1 MKYSSQIIRIIIS
14 VNILL
19 SIGFSQLN
27 KSINIT
33 KPEKHFG
40 FTPGSDG
47 NLFLYEDLISYLEK
61 LEKESPKLKLL
72 KIGNS
77 SLGKDMYIAFIST
90 EENINNLDKLKE
102 MNKKL
107 ALDPN
112 LTRAEREE
120 FFNKGKIF
128 FLATLSMHSSEVG
141 PSQSAPLIAYE
152 LVSTSNLEI
161 NNWLDDVVY
170 MMVPCHNPD
179 GMNMIVNHFNKYKGT
194 KWDGSSLPGVYHK
207 YIGHNVNRDFVTIS
221 QPETKAISNI
231 FNQDWF
237 PQVMV
242 EKHQMGSR
250 GPRYFVPPMHDPIAE
265 NIDETVWNWMWV
277 FGSNMIT
284 DMTQAGQAGISQH
297 YLFDNYWPGSTE
309 TCIWKGVIGMLTEA
323 ASVKYG
329 NPRFIEPNELT
340 VYGKGL
346 SEYKKSINM
355 PLPWPGGWWRLSDIV
370 DYEISSTKSII
381 KTSSLHR
388 RDILEFRNDLCKK
401 EVQKGKTEPPY
412 YYVLPKKQH
421 DESAFVK
428 LVNSLM
434 EHGIKVYQL
443 SENIT
448 LFGINHLAG
457 DVIVPVAQPFRAFIK
472 EVLEKQKFPVR
483 HYTPGGKLIKPYDIT
498 SWSLPLHKG
507 VASIEINKGISQ
519 DFESL
524 LIEINDPYSLI
535 EKFPNDYWSIAFS
548 ANNNE
553 SYKAAFYSSSIGM
566 KPYRIDQDIII
577 KGKNIPIGSFILKG
591 KTNRT
596 KIDEVLRTVTVSPI
610 FIKNKIDIQSKPL
623 VIPRIAIVESF
634 FHDMDAGW
642 VRFLFDNYYLPY
654 TILNPRDFEST
665 NFVKDFDVVIFPD
678 ENKSIL
684 MEGKSK
690 SSDDVYSISSL
701 PPEYT
706 KGIGEDGLNNLMDFV
721 NDDGIIISW
730 GGSAELFSGILKIKN
745 SEEELEEFQLPY
757 KNISKEL
764 QKNGLYC
771 PGSFLSVS
779 LLNDHPIT
787 YGLPNEI
794 GVFSRGKPIF
804 TTSFPNFDID
814 RRVIGKYPEENI
826 LLSGYC
832 EKEELLGNKS
842 SIIWLKKGKGQ
853 LVLFGFSPHF
863 RGSTDGTF
871 KLIFNS
877 ILLPTLK

>member
-1 MKYSSQIIRIIIS
+1 MKYSSHLKKIIIS

-27 KSINIT
+27 NSINFT
-33 KPEKHFG
+33 TPEKHFG

-47 NLFLYEDLISYLEK
+47 NLFLYEDLINYLEK
-61 LEKESPKLKLL
+61 LDEKSPKLTLH

-77 SLGKDMYIAFIST
+77 TLGKDMFIAFISS
-90 EENINNLDKLKE
+90 EENIKNLNNLKE
-102 MNKKL
+102 INRKL

-112 LTRAEREE
+112 LSDNEREE
-120 FFNKGKIF
+120 LFQEGKIF

-152 LVSTSNLEI
+152 LVSSTDPEI

-221 QPETKAISNI
+221 QPETKAIASI
-231 FNQDWF
+231 YNQDWF

-250 GPRYFVPPMHDPIAE
+250 GPRYFVPPSHDPIAV
-265 NIDETVWNWMWV
+265 NIDESLWNWTWV
-277 FGSNMIT
+277 YGSNMIT
-284 DMTQAGQAGISQH
+284 DMTKVGQAGISQH
-297 YLFDNYWPGSTE
+297 YLFDDYWPGATTTSM
-309 TCIWKGVIGMLTEA
+309 WKGVIGMLTEA

-329 NPRFIEPNELT
+329 NPRFIESNELT
-340 VYGKGL
+340 VSGKGL

-355 PLPWPGGWWRLSDIV
+355 PMPWPGGWWRLSDIV

-401 EVQKGKTEPPY
+401 EVQKGKAEPPY

-421 DESAFVK
+421 DESSFVK

-434 EHGIKVYQL
+434 EHGVKVYQL
-443 SENIT
+443 SENFT
-448 LFGINHLAG
+448 LFGINHIEG
-457 DVIVPVAQPFRAFIK
+457 DIVVPVAQPFRAFIK
-472 EVLEKQKFPVR
+472 EVLENQKFPVR

-507 VASIEINKGISQ
+507 VASIEVNKGISQ

-524 LIEINDPYSLI
+524 LTEINGKYSLI
-535 EKFPNDYWSIAFS
+535 ENFPDDFWSIAFS

-553 SYKAAFYSSSIGM
+553 SYKAAFYATSLGL
-566 KPYRIDQDIII
+566 KPYRTDQDVILDGKIIQ
-577 KGKNIPIGSFILKG
+577 IGSFILKG
-591 KTNRT
+591 KTNRAKLDKT
-596 KIDEVLRTVTVSPI
+596 LNKLTVTPI
-610 FIKNKIDIQSKPL
+610 FIKNKIDIQFTTLK
-623 VIPRIAIVESF
+623 IPRIAIVESF

-642 VRFLFDNYYLPY
+642 VRFLFDNYYLSY
-654 TILNPRDFEST
+654 KVVNPRDFENT
-665 NFVKDFDVVIFPD
+665 NFVKEFDVIIFPD
-678 ENKSIL
+678 KNKSIL

-690 SSDDVYSISSL
+690 SSDDVYSISSI

-706 KGIGEDGLNNLMDFV
+706 KGIGEDGLNNLMDFI

-730 GGSAELFSGILKIKN
+730 GGSTELFTGIHKIKH
-745 SEEELEEFQLPY
+745 SEDDVEEFQLPY
-757 KNISKEL
+757 QDISKDL
-764 QKNGLYC
+764 KKNGLYC

-779 LLNDHPIT
+779 VLEDHPIT

-794 GVFSRGKPIF
+794 GIFSRGRPVF
-804 TTSFPNFDID
+804 TTSFPDFDMD
-814 RRVIGKYPEENI
+814 RRVIGKYSEENI

-832 EKEELLGNKS
+832 EKEELLDNKS

-877 ILLPTLK
+877 LLLPTLK

>member
-1 MKYSSQIIRIIIS
+1 MKYSSSLNRIIIS
-14 VNILL
+14 VSMLL
-19 SIGFSQLN
+19 SIGFSQPN
-27 KSINIT
+27 KSINFT
-33 KPEKHFG
+33 TPEKHFG
-40 FTPGSDG
+40 FIPGSDG
-47 NLFLYEDLISYLEK
+47 NLFLYEDLISYLEI

-77 SLGKDMYIAFIST
+77 SLGKDIYIAFISS
-90 EENINNLDKLKE
+90 EKNINNLDKLKE

-112 LTRAEREE
+112 LTSTEREAY
-120 FFNKGKIF
+120 FNEGKIF
-128 FLATLSMHSSEVG
+128 FLATLSMHSGEVG

-152 LVSTSNLEI
+152 LVSTADPEV

-194 KWDGSSLPGVYHK
+194 KWNGSSLPGVYHK

-221 QPETKAISNI
+221 QPETQAISRI

-242 EKHQMGSR
+242 EKHQMWSD
-250 GPRYFVPPMHDPIAE
+250 GPRYFVPPNHDPIAQ
-265 NIDETVWNWMWV
+265 NINEALWNWTWV
-277 FGSNMIT
+277 FGSNISK
-284 DMTQAGQAGISQH
+284 DMTKAGLAGVSQQ
-297 YLFDNYWPGSTE
+297 YQFDNYWPGSTE
-309 TCIWKGVIGMLTEA
+309 TCLWKGVIAMLTEA
-323 ASVKYG
+323 ASTQYG
-329 NPRFIEPNELT
+329 NPIYVEQNELN
-340 VYGKGL
+340 VFGKGL

-355 PLPWPGGWWRLSDIV
+355 PLPWKGGWWRLSDIV

-412 YYVLPKKQH
+412 YYVLTKKQH

-428 LVNSLM
+428 LVNSLI
-434 EHGIKVYQL
+434 EHGVKVYQL

-448 LFGINHLAG
+448 LFGINYVAG
-457 DVIVPVAQPFRAFIK
+457 DVVVPVAQPFRAFIK

-507 VASIEINKGISQ
+507 VASIEINNEISQ
-519 DFESL
+519 DLESL
-524 LIEINDPYSLI
+524 LTEINGPYSLI
-535 EKFPNDYWSIAFS
+535 DKFPDNYWSIAFS

-553 SYKAAFYSSSIGM
+553 SYKAAFYAASIGL
-566 KPYRIDQDIII
+566 KPYRTDQDVIVEEESL
-577 KGKNIPIGSFILKG
+577 PIGSFILKS
-591 KTNRT
+591 KTNRL
-596 KIDEVLRTVTVSPI
+596 KLDKVLHQLTVSPI
-610 FIKNKIDIQSKPL
+610 FIKNKIDIQSTPL
-623 VIPRIAIVESF
+623 EIPRIAIVESF

-642 VRFLFDNYYLPY
+642 VRFLFDQYYLPY
-654 TILNPRDFEST
+654 NVLNPRDFDST

-690 SSDDVYSISSL
+690 SSDDVYSVSSL

-706 KGIGEDGLNNLMDFV
+706 KGIGEDGLNNLMDFI

-730 GGSAELFSGILKIKN
+730 GGSAELFTGILKIKL
-745 SEEELEEFQLPY
+745 SEEDIEEFQLPY
-757 KNISKEL
+757 KDTSKEL

-771 PGSFLSVS
+771 PGSFLSV
-779 LLNDHPIT
+779 LLLDNHPIT

-794 GVFSRGKPIF
+794 GVFSRGRPVF
-804 TTSFPNFDID
+804 ATSIPNFDMD
-814 RRVIGKYPEENI
+814 RRVIGKYPEEDI

-842 SIIWLKKGKGQ
+842 AIIWLKKGKGQ

-863 RGSTDGTF
+863 RGSTNGTF

-877 ILLPTLK
+877 ILLPSLK

>member
-1 MKYSSQIIRIIIS
+1 MKYSSHLKKIIIS

-27 KSINIT
+27 NSINFT
-33 KPEKHFG
+33 TPEKHFG

-47 NLFLYEDLISYLEK
+47 NLFLYEDLINYLEK
-61 LEKESPKLKLL
+61 LDEKSPKLTLH

-77 SLGKDMYIAFIST
+77 TLGKDMFIAFISS
-90 EENINNLDKLKE
+90 EENIKNLNNLKE
-102 MNKKL
+102 INRKL

-112 LTRAEREE
+112 LSDNEREE
-120 FFNKGKIF
+120 LFQEGKIF

-152 LVSTSNLEI
+152 LVSSTDPEI

-221 QPETKAISNI
+221 QPETKAIASI
-231 FNQDWF
+231 YNQDWF

-250 GPRYFVPPMHDPIAE
+250 GPRYFVPPSHDPIAV
-265 NIDETVWNWMWV
+265 NIDESLWNWTWV
-277 FGSNMIT
+277 YGSNMIT
-284 DMTQAGQAGISQH
+284 DMTKVGQAGISQH
-297 YLFDNYWPGSTE
+297 YLFDDYWPGATTTSM
-309 TCIWKGVIGMLTEA
+309 WKGVIGMLTEA

-329 NPRFIEPNELT
+329 NPRFIESNELT
-340 VYGKGL
+340 VSGKGL

-355 PLPWPGGWWRLSDIV
+355 PMPWPGGWWRLSDIV

-401 EVQKGKTEPPY
+401 EVQKGKAEPPY

-421 DESAFVK
+421 DESSFVK

-434 EHGIKVYQL
+434 EHGVKVYQL
-443 SENIT
+443 SENFT
-448 LFGINHLAG
+448 LFGINHIEG
-457 DVIVPVAQPFRAFIK
+457 DIVVPVAQPFRAFIK
-472 EVLEKQKFPVR
+472 EVLENQKFPVR

-507 VASIEINKGISQ
+507 VASIEVNKGISQ

-524 LIEINDPYSLI
+524 LTEINGKYSLI
-535 EKFPNDYWSIAFS
+535 ENFPDDFWSIAFS

-553 SYKAAFYSSSIGM
+553 SYKAAFYATSLGL
-566 KPYRIDQDIII
+566 KPYRTDQDVILD
-577 KGKNIPIGSFILKG
+577 GKIIPIGSFILKG
-591 KTNRT
+591 KTNRAKLDKT
-596 KIDEVLRTVTVSPI
+596 LNKLTVTPI
-610 FIKNKIDIQSKPL
+610 FIKNKIDIQFTTLK
-623 VIPRIAIVESF
+623 IPRIAIVESF

-642 VRFLFDNYYLPY
+642 VRFLFDNYYLSY
-654 TILNPRDFEST
+654 KVVNPRDFENT
-665 NFVKDFDVVIFPD
+665 NFVKEFDVIIFPD
-678 ENKSIL
+678 KNKSIL

-690 SSDDVYSISSL
+690 SSDDVYSISSI

-706 KGIGEDGLNNLMDFV
+706 KGIGEDGLNNLMDFI

-730 GGSAELFSGILKIKN
+730 GGSTELFTGIHKIKH
-745 SEEELEEFQLPY
+745 SEDDVEEFQLPY
-757 KNISKEL
+757 QDISKDL
-764 QKNGLYC
+764 KKNGLYC

-779 LLNDHPIT
+779 VLEDHPIT

-794 GVFSRGKPIF
+794 GIFSRGRPVF
-804 TTSFPNFDID
+804 TTSFPDFDMD
-814 RRVIGKYPEENI
+814 RRVIGKYSEENI

-832 EKEELLGNKS
+832 EKEELLDNKS

-877 ILLPTLK
+877 LLLPTLK